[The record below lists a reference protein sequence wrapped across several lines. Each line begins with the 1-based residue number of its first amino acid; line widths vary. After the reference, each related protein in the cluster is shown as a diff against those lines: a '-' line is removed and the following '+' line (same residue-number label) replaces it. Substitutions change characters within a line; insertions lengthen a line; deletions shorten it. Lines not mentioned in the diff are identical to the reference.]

1 MEELIY
7 LARSMPLRK
16 SNKNVAE
23 PPKMEHKIASLLHS
37 HLSCVAQALLQ
48 RPHVE
53 NLFQGSLDKW
63 AHDQQG
69 LARSGQAAHR
79 ASPLALTMP
88 MASPVQLALPA
99 PEVALPAAVAETQA
113 GLKVGIDGSQAAA
126 ESVATK
132 PGPSGE
138 SLATK
143 PGPSGGGLATKPE
156 PSGESMATKPEPSGE
171 SMATKPEPSGGS
183 FATKPQPSQE
193 SSATKSHPQPD
204 TQAMERQVAKK
215 SVKEALQALDNAMDE
230 REGAKKVGQC
240 GLPMK
245 RPAAHDAPA
254 SKSNKAKA
262 DAPASKSKKAKA
274 KAAAKGA
281 GTKGNKAKPV
291 GKNSFKEAWPS
302 KKKMLSLRPE
312 GCSKCRW
319 VAGCTKSCW
328 VQRRFGPPPAE

>member
-23 PPKMEHKIASLLHS
+23 PPKMERGIASLLHS

-88 MASPVQLALPA
+88 VASPAQLALPG

-126 ESVATK
+126 ESV
-132 PGPSGE
+132 
-138 SLATK
+138 ATK

-262 DAPASKSKKAKA
+262 SQSKKAKA
-274 KAAAKGA
+274 KAATKGA

>member
-53 NLFQGSLDKW
+53 NLFQGS
-63 AHDQQG
+63 
-69 LARSGQAAHR
+69 
-79 ASPLALTMP
+79 PLALTMP
-88 MASPVQLALPA
+88 MASPAQLALPG

-215 SVKEALQALDNAMDE
+215 SVKEALQALDKGLDE

-262 DAPASKSKKAKA
+262 SQSKKAKA
-274 KAAAKGA
+274 KAATKGA

-291 GKNSFKEAWPS
+291 AKNSFKEAWPS